1 MPDQERGQRGGE
13 RRDGGELTGC
23 GDRRDG
29 CGGGGFRIRL
39 SDNELRAARTI
50 QDAFQLRSTVAVLG
64 FALRTVAQL
73 LEQGALSE
81 LVEAQQQQ
89 PRERNERGGEPR
101 DRGVRAERG
110 EREERVER
118 APKPDPFARPS
129 KPVVEVEE
137 PEVEE
142 SVAEEI
148 NEETPSEE
156 GISEEIVSEESTPE
170 SETTSES

>member
-13 RRDGGELTGC
+13 RRDGGERPGG

-29 CGGGGFRIRL
+29 GGGGFRIRL

-81 LVEAQQQQ
+81 LVVAQQQQ
-89 PRERNERGGEPR
+89 PRERNERGEPR
-101 DRGVRAERG
+101 ERGERAERG
-110 EREERVER
+110 ERVER

-137 PEVEE
+137 PELEE

-148 NEETPSEE
+148 IEEAPSEETPSKES
-156 GISEEIVSEESTPE
+156 ISDESTPE
-170 SETTSES
+170 SETTAES

>member
-13 RRDGGELTGC
+13 RRDGGERPGG

-29 CGGGGFRIRL
+29 GGGGGFRIRL

-89 PRERNERGGEPR
+89 PRERNERAGEPR

-110 EREERVER
+110 ERVER

>member
-13 RRDGGELTGC
+13 RRDGGERPGG

-29 CGGGGFRIRL
+29 GGGGFRIRL

-110 EREERVER
+110 ERVER

-142 SVAEEI
+142 SMAEEI

>member
-13 RRDGGELTGC
+13 RRDGGERPGG

-29 CGGGGFRIRL
+29 GGGGFRIRL

-89 PRERNERGGEPR
+89 PRERNERGEPR

-110 EREERVER
+110 EKVER

-148 NEETPSEE
+148 SEETP
-156 GISEEIVSEESTPE
+156 SEESTPE
-170 SETTSES
+170 SETTVES

>member
-13 RRDGGELTGC
+13 RRVGAERPGG

-29 CGGGGFRIRL
+29 GGGGFRIRL

-89 PRERNERGGEPR
+89 PRERNERGEPR

-110 EREERVER
+110 ERVER

-142 SVAEEI
+142 SMAEEI

-170 SETTSES
+170 SETTLES